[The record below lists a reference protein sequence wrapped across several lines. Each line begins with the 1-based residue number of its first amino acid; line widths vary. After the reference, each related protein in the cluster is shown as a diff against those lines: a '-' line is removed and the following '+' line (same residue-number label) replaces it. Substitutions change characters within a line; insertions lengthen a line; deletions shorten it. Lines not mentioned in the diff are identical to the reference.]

1 MYFEWMLYSCLI
13 HWLVNP
19 AATPLKTIWK
29 RWIKYV
35 SLVHVSWSKLLLW
48 MMADKNSSNVTRDN
62 IFNRQTCEN
71 IFRSAQNNGEAEN
84 LFRCFYLYRY
94 WCQYFPLRIK
104 VSQVLYHYYYY
115 HRNSSFGILSIF
127 YLYYNIYIYY
137 NMTQSLRKFLIPWP
151 DNTTGRT
158 PSMVY
163 TERAYEITQLP
174 ASISYFL
181 VLSAISIMFW
191 IRSIDVCDFL
201 LLLIPWLMKSQRR
214 KIYRILY
221 SGQELFSVSI
231 PVLWLAYTSHYSTI
245 FCIILFGYISY
256 LVFTCQSWS
265 CLFS

>member
-13 HWLVNP
+13 HWLVNL
-19 AATPLKTIWK
+19 AATPLKTIWR

-127 YLYYNIYIYY
+127 YLYYNIYILQYDTIIEKIS
-137 NMTQSLRKFLIPWP
+137 NTLTWQHNWSNTQYGLYWKSIWNNSTSSFDIIFS
-151 DNTTGRT
+151 RT
-158 PSMVY
+158 
-163 TERAYEITQLP
+163 
-174 ASISYFL
+174 
-181 VLSAISIMFW
+181 
-191 IRSIDVCDFL
+191 
-201 LLLIPWLMKSQRR
+201 
-214 KIYRILY
+214 
-221 SGQELFSVSI
+221 
-231 PVLWLAYTSHYSTI
+231 
-245 FCIILFGYISY
+245 
-256 LVFTCQSWS
+256 
-265 CLFS
+265 